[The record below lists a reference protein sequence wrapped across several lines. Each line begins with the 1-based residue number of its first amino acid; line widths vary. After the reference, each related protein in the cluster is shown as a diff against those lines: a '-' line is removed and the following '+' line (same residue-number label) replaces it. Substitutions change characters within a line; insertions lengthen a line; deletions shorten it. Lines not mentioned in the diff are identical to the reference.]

1 MTSTHLSSEQT
12 SHPSD
17 GVLAGRVALVTG
29 GSRGI
34 GAAVARRLARD
45 GAFVGITY
53 LQAEEP
59 ARTVAKEIEADGG
72 RAIVIQADLTD
83 PASAVDAVDRTVAE
97 FGRIDILVNNAGYLA
112 YAPLEDVTP
121 EDLARVLAVDVA
133 APVLAARA
141 AAEHFGEGGR
151 IITVGSCFNGRVPG
165 ANFVLQ
171 ATAKAALVGYTK
183 ALARELGPRGVNVTM
198 VDPGPI
204 DTDMNPADGESAD
217 FQRGLTALG
226 QYGHVDDIAGA
237 VSFLAGPGGRF
248 VTGASLP
255 VDGGFTA

>member
-1 MTSTHLSSEQT
+1 MARPAVADPPRRRQRHHSPTAGCLAA
-12 SHPSD
+12 PP
-17 GVLAGRVALVTG
+17 VYAAGRDCAG
-29 GSRGI
+29 N
-34 GAAVARRLARD
+34 
-45 GAFVGITY
+45 
-53 LQAEEP
+53 
-59 ARTVAKEIEADGG
+59 RTDW
-72 RAIVIQADLTD
+72 RA
-83 PASAVDAVDRTVAE
+83 
-97 FGRIDILVNNAGYLA
+97 
-112 YAPLEDVTP
+112 
-121 EDLARVLAVDVA
+121 AVDVA

-217 FQRGLTALG
+217 FQRGLTAIG

-248 VTGASLP
+248 VTGAALTI
-255 VDGGFTA
+255 DGGANA